1 MMMPHTHTS
10 LHTHVYIHSK
20 DIFQPVRSSF
30 LYSCPVHAHMMTDDM
45 SDIEE
50 DKKCELLDI
59 HAQEHIVRAH
69 IWDGTIDS
77 LDSKYLYFLL
87 KLVLSNMKDEEITS
101 VFVHILNI
109 IRTIDNKQQVNILNS
124 NSMSVMINS
133 LDSNK
138 YKHDD
143 IQGYY
148 QYINRIYS
156 YVYRNSLSKNV
167 YCLTEILNLAK
178 SIGIQTSTLVV
189 VSSSHVF
196 DNFYFN
202 TQQQENRRRESLH
215 HDSNTTPFSIPFWVI
230 TLVLYGLTVPLCIV
244 LLRYRSRSQKR
255 TVYRGVVPAAVCCAL
270 YVVIISIVLF
280 AVYLFF

>member
-1 MMMPHTHTS
+1 MMMIIMIIVMVDDDATHAYKFTHTRIHTHS
-10 LHTHVYIHSK
+10 E
-20 DIFQPVRSSF
+20 DILQPVRSSF

-50 DKKCELLDI
+50 DKKCELFDI
-59 HAQEHIVRAH
+59 HAQELIVKAH
-69 IWDGTIDS
+69 MWDGSIDS

-87 KLVLSNMKDEEITS
+87 KLVLSNMKDKEITS
-101 VFVHILNI
+101 LFVHILNI

-156 YVYRNSLSKNV
+156 YV
-167 YCLTEILNLAK
+167 
-178 SIGIQTSTLVV
+178 
-189 VSSSHVF
+189 
-196 DNFYFN
+196 
-202 TQQQENRRRESLH
+202 
-215 HDSNTTPFSIPFWVI
+215 
-230 TLVLYGLTVPLCIV
+230 
-244 LLRYRSRSQKR
+244 
-255 TVYRGVVPAAVCCAL
+255 
-270 YVVIISIVLF
+270 
-280 AVYLFF
+280 